1 MRGLFWAG
9 LAALALWA
17 APAAAELED
26 MDFDLETTRDLYDVC
41 SARVS
46 QPLGVEAEVACF
58 SYFAGASHFHRAMV
72 GPQVVPLFC
81 PPETA
86 MRADAINVF
95 VAWARANE
103 NDEALMGE
111 LPVEGVMRAI
121 IAEYPCP

>member
-1 MRGLFWAG
+1 MVVEPGLRVRPLLRGDTD
-9 LAALALWA
+9 
-17 APAAAELED
+17 PASGPGAEPPA
-26 MDFDLETTRDLYDVC
+26 ET
-41 SARVS
+41 
-46 QPLGVEAEVACF
+46 VEAEVACF

-86 MRADAINVF
+86 TRADAIDVF